1 LNIPR
6 YVDSS
11 EKPESWDIYASMF
24 GGIPDKEIADLAE
37 YWDAFPNL
45 KSEIFASIN
54 SGYWKL
60 KATDVKSA
68 VKNSA
73 DVLAFTKKYAAAF
86 KGFDKYLNGELNG
99 STNISK
105 EESVLSE
112 NIFGRLKNIPLVNA
126 YEAYQILDNE
136 WLKIAVDL
144 EIIQTEGFAAVKQ
157 IDPNMVVKKKDNKEY
172 EVQDGWVG
180 HVLPFDLV
188 QSKLLSAE
196 LASLK
201 ADEERLAEIVSGY
214 EESLDLLPEDEKEK
228 PFVNDDKDAF
238 VWAEVKKA
246 IKSGDLEP
254 EILQILK
261 KVQDDNGEEKK
272 LKKQIKEKSEQL
284 ILATKKAIEE
294 LTDEQANKLL
304 YEKWVV
310 PLVNGV
316 AKLPENVVDAFASKL
331 EKLAEK
337 YSTTFAEVEEQIV
350 QTETE
355 LSSMLDELTGD
366 KFDKKGIAEFKKL
379 LEL

>member
-1 LNIPR
+1 
-6 YVDSS
+6 
-11 EKPESWDIYASMF
+11 
-24 GGIPDKEIADLAE
+24 
-37 YWDAFPNL
+37 
-45 KSEIFASIN
+45 
-54 SGYWKL
+54 
-60 KATDVKSA
+60 
-68 VKNSA
+68 
-73 DVLAFTKKYAAAF
+73 
-86 KGFDKYLNGELNG
+86 
-99 STNISK
+99 
-105 EESVLSE
+105 
-112 NIFGRLKNIPLVNA
+112 
-126 YEAYQILDNE
+126 
-136 WLKIAVDL
+136 
-144 EIIQTEGFAAVKQ
+144 
-157 IDPNMVVKKKDNKEY
+157 
-172 EVQDGWVG
+172 
-180 HVLPFDLV
+180 
-188 QSKLLSAE
+188 LSAE

-272 LKKQIKEKSEQL
+272 LKKQIKEKGEQL

-294 LTDEQANKLL
+294 LTDEQANELL

-310 PLVNGV
+310 PLVGGM

-379 LEL
+379 LGV

>member
-1 LNIPR
+1 
-6 YVDSS
+6 
-11 EKPESWDIYASMF
+11 MF
-24 GGIPDKEIADLAE
+24 GGIP
-37 YWDAFPNL
+37 N
-45 KSEIFASIN
+45 SEIDLLNNRWEAMPGLRQHLFTSDDTPFSQVVHDDIENEIIRHPSVIAYKQEFAQ
-54 SGYWKL
+54 
-60 KATDVKSA
+60 AMQ
-68 VKNSA
+68 
-73 DVLAFTKKYAAAF
+73 
-86 KGFDKYLNGELNG
+86 GFDDYLFEELLCHPEKV
-99 STNISK
+99 NIAV
-105 EESVLSE
+105 EEPKISE
-112 NIFGRLKNIPLVNA
+112 EIFSRLKNVKLIDS
-126 YEAYQILDNE
+126 YDAYQLLDHE
-136 WLKIAVDL
+136 WTAIATDL
-144 EIIQTEGFAAVKQ
+144 EIIQTEGMDACFVV
-157 IDPNMVVKKKDNKEY
+157 DPNMVTKKKDNKEY

-201 ADEERLAEIVSGY
+201 ADEERLAGIVSGY

-228 PFVNDDKDAF
+228 SFVNDDKDAF

-272 LKKQIKEKSEQL
+272 LKKQIKEKGEQL

-294 LTDEQANKLL
+294 LTDEQANELL

-310 PLVNGV
+310 PLVGGM

-350 QTETE
+350 QTKTE